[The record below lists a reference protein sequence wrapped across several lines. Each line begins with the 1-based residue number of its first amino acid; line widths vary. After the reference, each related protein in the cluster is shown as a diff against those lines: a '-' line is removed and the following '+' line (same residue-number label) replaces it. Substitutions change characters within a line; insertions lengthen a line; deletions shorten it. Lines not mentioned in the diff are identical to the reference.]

1 MNKKNSEGKFIMKKI
16 KSIKYEL
23 SNLNDVVDFVG
34 EENVGYN
41 TVSEEL
47 WIKSFGNW
55 ALVPGG
61 YYIIAGLP
69 GEYYIV
75 NPYNFEKGM

>member
-1 MNKKNSEGKFIMKKI
+1 MKKI

-55 ALVPGG
+55 ALVSGG
-61 YYIIAGLP
+61 YYIIAGLI

-75 NPYNFEKGM
+75 SPYNFEREAK

>member
-1 MNKKNSEGKFIMKKI
+1 MFYFIVIILLIIALTNLIMG
-16 KSIKYEL
+16 YY
-23 SNLNDVVDFVG
+23 LNDVVDFVG

-75 NPYNFEKGM
+75 SPYNFEKGM